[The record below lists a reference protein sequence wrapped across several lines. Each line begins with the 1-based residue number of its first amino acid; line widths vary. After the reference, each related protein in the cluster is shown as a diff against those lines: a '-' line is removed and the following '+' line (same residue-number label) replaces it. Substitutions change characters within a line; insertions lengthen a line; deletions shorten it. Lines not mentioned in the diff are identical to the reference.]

1 MGLCFKNMFLN
12 FNKKRHFILKSIY
25 LLMLVITALC
35 SLSILLNESDL
46 KNKIGMVIEELNTDE
61 VGVVITQK

>member
-1 MGLCFKNMFLN
+1 MGLFFKNMFLN

>member
-12 FNKKRHFILKSIY
+12 FNKKRYFILKSIY